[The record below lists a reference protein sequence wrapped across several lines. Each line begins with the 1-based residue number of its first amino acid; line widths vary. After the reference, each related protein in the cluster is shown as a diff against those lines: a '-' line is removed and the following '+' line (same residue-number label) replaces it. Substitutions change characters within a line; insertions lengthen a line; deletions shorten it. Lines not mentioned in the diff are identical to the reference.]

1 MSFSFHRLLALLC
14 CCADLYSPCPFA
26 DSLCFSIAALPSADT
41 LRSAPGVAA
50 LLVLSKRTLFV
61 GQLRVWEEFFFPTD
75 LLRNTHSLRVLPSF
89 SFVRMP
95 FAQHNRGFGHFFSA
109 ASSSSREAMVGSA
122 LSRASTFRFDL
133 GICGAIIVSGS
144 CACPS
149 HLWISRVLTSSSS
162 LGISSSHRLIHKF
175 CL

>member
-1 MSFSFHRLLALLC
+1 
-14 CCADLYSPCPFA
+14 
-26 DSLCFSIAALPSADT
+26 
-41 LRSAPGVAA
+41 
-50 LLVLSKRTLFV
+50 
-61 GQLRVWEEFFFPTD
+61 
-75 LLRNTHSLRVLPSF
+75 
-89 SFVRMP
+89 
-95 FAQHNRGFGHFFSA
+95 
-109 ASSSSREAMVGSA
+109 MVGSA